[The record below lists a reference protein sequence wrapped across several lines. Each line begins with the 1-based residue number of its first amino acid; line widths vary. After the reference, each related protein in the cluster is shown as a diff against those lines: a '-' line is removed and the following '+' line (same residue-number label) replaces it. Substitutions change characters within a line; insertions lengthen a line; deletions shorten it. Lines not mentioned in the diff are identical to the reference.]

1 MKKSNKTAPIVV
13 GIVAGIA
20 VIAGIVITVLALN
33 GVFGG
38 GNVTNKNDEEK
49 RKCEEKPDRVWVCLG
64 DECGCE
70 YMYGP
75 YEDKPI
81 IYLYP
86 EAKTDVIV
94 KLGAPQNL
102 TVSYP
107 KYADGWNVTAYPNG
121 DLIDKATGKKL
132 YSLYW
137 EGKKENK
144 NIDKSTGFVVKGE
157 DSAKFLEEKL
167 DVLGLNY
174 KEKEEFIVYWLPKL
188 EANAYNYI
196 YFESAE
202 EIEKDMPLELSV
214 QPDTIIRVRMV
225 FEGLIE
231 KKDVKEQVLTLAPER
246 RGFTVV
252 EWGGIDLNK

>member
-1 MKKSNKTAPIVV
+1 MKKNSKTAPIVV
-13 GIVAGIA
+13 GIVAAVA
-20 VIAGIVITVLALN
+20 VITGVVITVLALN
-33 GVFGG
+33 GVFDGG
-38 GNVTNKNDEEK
+38 KVANNNEEK
-49 RKCEEKPDRVWVCLG
+49 QKCEEDPDKVWVCL
-64 DECGCE
+64 DRECGCE
-70 YMYGP
+70 YRGAP

-86 EAKTDVIV
+86 ESKTDLVV
-94 KLGAPQNL
+94 KLSTPENL

-121 DLIDKATGKKL
+121 DLVDKKTGNKL

-137 EGKKENK
+137 EGRKQS
-144 NIDKSTGFVVKGE
+144 NITDKTTGFVVKGT

-167 DVLGLNY
+167 DILGLNY
-174 KEKEEFIVYWLPKL
+174 REKEEFIVYWIPKL

-214 QPDTIIRVRMV
+214 QPDTVIRVRMV
-225 FEGLIE
+225 FEGLTE
-231 KKDVKEQVLTLAPER
+231 KKDVKEQVLAPAPAR
-246 RGFTVV
+246 KGFTVV
-252 EWGGIDLNK
+252 EWGGINLDK